1 MPCATGSSVARSAGF
16 LATAITGDG
25 TVVGGARGALH
36 VGERVLPW
44 ERIRSATW
52 DADTATLTVVTEAD
66 TVALTFDGGATRLLA
81 LVRERITASVVLQR
95 PFPGG
100 RVVARRALTGER
112 TVAWQVEYD
121 ADVPSPQAEAAATAA
136 LAQARA
142 DVGL

>member
-1 MPCATGSSVARSAGF
+1 VARF
-16 LATAITGDG
+16 LAAATAADG

-44 ERIRSATW
+44 EVIRAATW
-52 DADTATLTVVTEAD
+52 DADTATLAVETTAD
-66 TVALTFDGGATRLLA
+66 TIALVFGDGAERLLA

-100 RVVARRALTGER
+100 RVVARRGLTGER
-112 TVAWQVEYD
+112 TLVWQVEYD
-121 ADVPSPQAEAAATAA
+121 AAVPTSQAEAAATAA
-136 LAQARA
+136 LARARA